1 MAKPSIHN
9 FAAKNIVFT
18 AAGLMLLAAPAIAQS
33 GNDGWQDLEELTPQS
48 SASPAAPDANDG
60 WQELE
65 SYEGQTSSSSEA
77 PVNGASSDGWQD
89 IESLVPDP
97 NTAAESSSEWIDI
110 ENELAAAS
118 TDLSFP
124 TAVLSAGDLI
134 DITVARADDINGA
147 YRISSIGTVFLPLI
161 GSVNAV
167 GLSPAEL
174 EDKLEQLYGVDYL
187 VNPKITVA
195 TREKIIG
202 QVSFEGLISR
212 TGPVSLTPVDTL
224 ATLLSKAGGVS
235 AESANLDAIILRK
248 IENTVSAR
256 RVSLNEIV
264 EGDTRGPTILPGD
277 QIRIL
282 DRGALPKIKEESGK
296 YPLLDKVLS
305 GGTLRNF

>member
-1 MAKPSIHN
+1 MANFGFHN

-18 AAGLMLLAAPAIAQS
+18 AAGLVLLAAPAIAQS
-33 GNDGWQDLEELTPQS
+33 STDGWQDLESLIPQS
-48 SASPAAPDANDG
+48 SASPAAPDASEG
-60 WQELE
+60 WQDLE
-65 SYEGQTSSSSEA
+65 SYEGRLSSSSEA
-77 PVNGASSDGWQD
+77 PANSASSDGWQD
-89 IESLVPDP
+89 IESLTPDS
-97 NTAAESSSEWIDI
+97 NTAVDSSSGWIDI
-110 ENELAAAS
+110 EDELAAAS
-118 TDLSFP
+118 TDLNLP

-134 DITVARADDINGA
+134 DITVAKADDINGA

-174 EDKLEQLYGVDYL
+174 EDKLEQLYEADYL
-187 VNPKITVA
+187 VNPKITVT

-224 ATLLSKAGGVS
+224 TSLLSKAGGVS
-235 AESANLDAIILRK
+235 GESANLDAIILRK
-248 IENTVSAR
+248 LENTVSAR
-256 RVSLNEIV
+256 RVSLNGIV
-264 EGDTRGPTILPGD
+264 SGDTRGPTILPGD